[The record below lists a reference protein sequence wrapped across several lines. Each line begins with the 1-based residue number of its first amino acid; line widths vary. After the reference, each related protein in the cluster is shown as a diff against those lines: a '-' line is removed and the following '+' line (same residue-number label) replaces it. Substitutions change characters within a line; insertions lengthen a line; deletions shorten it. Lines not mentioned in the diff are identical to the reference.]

1 MHHSGMTYT
10 IHKGALKYLFLKNMK
25 KVHSYLSFL
34 ATIGVRTVMDLRK
47 WSWVEMEKVASL
59 EGATTFFAKVFKN
72 EAHSRNNHQFK
83 AFFEQIHPFQ

>member
-1 MHHSGMTYT
+1 MTST

-34 ATIGVRTVMDLRK
+34 ATIGVRTAMDHRK

-59 EGATTFFAKVFKN
+59 EVRQLFFY
-72 EAHSRNNHQFK
+72 
-83 AFFEQIHPFQ
+83 FFQEKE